1 MSEEEAAARAAL
13 EAEYDRLEQAHVG
26 DDDLPEEVDRRL
38 AELEAGLAAFV
49 NGGGIV
55 GQWCGEISG
64 HAMREG
70 WGGRERSAPSWR
82 RSERAAATARE
93 LKQAQDG
100 RLLGAAGSSCAGA
113 TTASRPAP
121 VALFCST
128 PAALRRPADC
138 LRR

>member
-1 MSEEEAAARAAL
+1 MPIALRADFDAAMVRAAAKRSK
-13 EAEYDRLEQAHVG
+13 DGPH
-26 DDDLPEEVDRRL
+26 
-38 AELEAGLAAFV
+38 V

-55 GQWCGEISG
+55 GQWGGEIPG
-64 HAMREG
+64 HARRDG

-82 RSERAAATARE
+82 RSERAAATARK

-113 TTASRPAP
+113 ATASWPAP
-121 VALFCST
+121 GGVFCST
-128 PAALRRPADC
+128 LAGLRRPADC